1 MNEQPSKIS
10 RNTWR
15 LIIVAALGYFVDIYD
30 LILFNVVKKESLESL
45 GYTGELFK
53 QYEISLF
60 NYQMI
65 GMLLG
70 GLLWGIWGDKKG
82 RITVLFG
89 SILLYS
95 VANIANAFVTD
106 VNSYAICR
114 FIAGV
119 GLAGELGAGITLVA
133 ETMHRTQ
140 RGIGTMIIVT
150 LGALGAVTA
159 SLVGNVFGWQG
170 TYIIGGCLGL
180 GLLAL
185 RAGTFESGMFKE
197 VKISGVSRGNFLMLF
212 SRFDLF
218 TKFIKTVLIGLPIW
232 YVIGILVALSNR
244 FGSYSDVKGEI
255 LVSNSVMWVYIGL
268 SLGDLLSGVLSQWF
282 KNRRKVVMGYILFST
297 LVTLLFLYGRGYST
311 DGYYFL
317 IFLLGL
323 STGYWALFVTM
334 ASEQFGTNIRSTVTT
349 TAPNFIRGSVIPMT
363 LGFKYLAGN
372 NSIVYAATVIGVI
385 ALGLAFV
392 CTWRVEETFDKD
404 LDYIEIS

>member
-1 MNEQPSKIS
+1 
-10 RNTWR
+10 
-15 LIIVAALGYFVDIYD
+15 
-30 LILFNVVKKESLESL
+30 
-45 GYTGELFK
+45 
-53 QYEISLF
+53 
-60 NYQMI
+60 
-65 GMLLG
+65 
-70 GLLWGIWGDKKG
+70 
-82 RITVLFG
+82 
-89 SILLYS
+89 
-95 VANIANAFVTD
+95 
-106 VNSYAICR
+106 
-114 FIAGV
+114 
-119 GLAGELGAGITLVA
+119 
-133 ETMHRTQ
+133 
-140 RGIGTMIIVT
+140 
-150 LGALGAVTA
+150 
-159 SLVGNVFGWQG
+159 
-170 TYIIGGCLGL
+170 
-180 GLLAL
+180 LAL